1 MNKDYVEMLLNLHPI
16 AVATVCS
23 KVRYHIGFFSLQIN
37 SFVLGVSQ
45 KNVLLVLEFLTGQ
58 FLRKKITE
66 HIIYYKNKLIQ
77 TCHTIA
83 MCS

>member
-23 KVRYHIGFFSLQIN
+23 KVRYHIGIFSLQIN

-58 FLRKKITE
+58 LFTKKDR
-66 HIIYYKNKLIQ
+66 YYILEK
-77 TCHTIA
+77 
-83 MCS
+83 

>member
-23 KVRYHIGFFSLQIN
+23 KVRYHIGIFSLQIN

-58 FLRKKITE
+58 LSMKKDR
-66 HIIYYKNKLIQ
+66 YYILEK
-77 TCHTIA
+77 
-83 MCS
+83 

>member
-23 KVRYHIGFFSLQIN
+23 KVRYHIGIFSLQIN

-45 KNVLLVLEFLTGQ
+45 KNVLLVFEFLTGQ
-58 FLRKKITE
+58 LFTKKDITE
-66 HIIYYKNKLIQ
+66 HIIY
-77 TCHTIA
+77 
-83 MCS
+83 